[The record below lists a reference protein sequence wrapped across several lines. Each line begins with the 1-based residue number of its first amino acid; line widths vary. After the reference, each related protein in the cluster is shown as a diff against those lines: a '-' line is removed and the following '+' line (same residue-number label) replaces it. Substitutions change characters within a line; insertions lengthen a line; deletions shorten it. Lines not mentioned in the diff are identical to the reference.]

1 MKLSVAGSI
10 ATVALVS
17 AGLAA
22 ASLVA
27 LGQPGTE
34 MITNAGPAAT
44 ASPEPTDTVDSVSEW
59 VEQVGPEF
67 VQNQYDM
74 SLLLTWLQEQ
84 PGIEESGYVTTVGDP
99 ETRAVQ
105 FHWFGESPLQQQ
117 ALDRAAEAG
126 ISATIVARPHSV
138 PELGAAANRIWESSE
153 VARLGFTI
161 SSIATI
167 SEDVDAFVVTGE
179 FSEGDGDRQD
189 LAEITDVMSRIAGFP
204 VQVEIGRVLPVMG

>member
-27 LGQPGTE
+27 LGQPG
-34 MITNAGPAAT
+34 MIADAGSTAT

-67 VQNQYDM
+67 VQNQYDL

-84 PGIEESGYVTTVGDP
+84 PGIEESGYVTTVVDP
-99 ETRAVQ
+99 ENRAVE
-105 FHWFGESPLQQQ
+105 FHWFGESALQQK

-126 ISATIVARPHSV
+126 ISATIVPRPHSV
-138 PELGAAANRIWESSE
+138 TELTAAVDRLFGSPE

-179 FSEGDGDRQD
+179 FTDGDRQD
-189 LAEITDVMSRIAGFP
+189 LTEITEVMSRIAGFP
-204 VQVEIGRVLPVMG
+204 VQVEIGRVHPVMG

>member
-10 ATVALVS
+10 VTVAVVS

-27 LGQPGTE
+27 LGQPGSE
-34 MITNAGPAAT
+34 PIADAGSTAT

-67 VQNQYDM
+67 VQNQYDL

-84 PGIEESGYVTTVGDP
+84 PGIEESGYVTTVIDP
-99 ETRAVQ
+99 ENRAVQ
-105 FHWFGESPLQQQ
+105 FHWFGESALQQK

-126 ISATIVARPHSV
+126 ISATIVPRPHPVS
-138 PELGAAANRIWESSE
+138 ELTAAVDRLFGSPE
-153 VARLGFTI
+153 VARHGFTI
-161 SSIATI
+161 SSIAAL
-167 SEDVDAFVVTGE
+167 SADVDAFLVTGE
-179 FSEGDGDRQD
+179 FADGDRQD
-189 LAEITDVMSRIAGFP
+189 LTEITEVMSRIAGFP
-204 VQVEIGRVLPVMG
+204 VQVEIGRVHPVMG

>member
-27 LGQPGTE
+27 LGQPG
-34 MITNAGPAAT
+34 MIADAGSTAT

-67 VQNQYDM
+67 VQNQYDL

-84 PGIEESGYVTTVGDP
+84 PGIEESGYVTTVVDP
-99 ETRAVQ
+99 ENRAVE
-105 FHWFGESPLQQQ
+105 FHWFGESALQQK

-126 ISATIVARPHSV
+126 ISATIVPRPHSV
-138 PELGAAANRIWESSE
+138 TELTAAVDRLFGSPE

-161 SSIATI
+161 SSIGTI

-179 FSEGDGDRQD
+179 FADGDRQD
-189 LAEITDVMSRIAGFP
+189 LTEITEVMSRIAGFP
-204 VQVEIGRVLPVMG
+204 VQVEIGRVHPVMG